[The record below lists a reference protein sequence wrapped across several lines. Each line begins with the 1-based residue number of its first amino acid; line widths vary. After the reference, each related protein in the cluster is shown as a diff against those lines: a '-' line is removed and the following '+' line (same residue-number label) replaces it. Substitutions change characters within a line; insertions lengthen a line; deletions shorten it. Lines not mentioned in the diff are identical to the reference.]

1 MTERD
6 CDRHHLLIGIVKKN
20 GIMMVDFA
28 LHAERDQ
35 GMAPRDAIF
44 EACLLRFRPIMMTTM
59 CLAQRPAAD
68 AGPWRGLRVAA
79 AAGLRHGRR
88 LAAVATAHPVH
99 HAHHLPLP
107 GSGAL
112 LGGKQKSG
120 QKDQAGTGSP
130 GPRIFL
136 YDGEAMKV
144 LIIEDERKTADYLC
158 QGLTEQGW
166 TVDVAH
172 DGIDGQHLAV
182 NYDFDVVVL
191 DVMLPGLSGFDILRS
206 MRAVKNTPVI
216 MLTARDGV
224 DDRINGL
231 REGRRLPDQAFSF
244 LELLARLQALTR
256 RRAQEQTLLRVGELS
271 IDLIRRKVVRAGQRI
286 DLSAKEFALL
296 ELLARHQGEIL
307 TKTAIA
313 EMVWD
318 MNFDSNTNVVEVAIK
333 RLRAKID
340 APFASALLHTIRGM
354 GYVLEERDGA

>member
-1 MTERD
+1 
-6 CDRHHLLIGIVKKN
+6 
-20 GIMMVDFA
+20 
-28 LHAERDQ
+28 
-35 GMAPRDAIF
+35 
-44 EACLLRFRPIMMTTM
+44 
-59 CLAQRPAAD
+59 
-68 AGPWRGLRVAA
+68 
-79 AAGLRHGRR
+79 
-88 LAAVATAHPVH
+88 
-99 HAHHLPLP
+99 
-107 GSGAL
+107 
-112 LGGKQKSG
+112 
-120 QKDQAGTGSP
+120 
-130 GPRIFL
+130 
-136 YDGEAMKV
+136 MKV

-231 REGRRLPDQAFSF
+231 REGADDYLIKPFSF

-256 RRAQEQTLLRVGELS
+256 RGRAQEQTLLRVGELS